1 MRATRVSEET
11 MLGLIRQAARPATG
25 RGLDLSG
32 AIAAHQTD
40 VCTGGLPRRGLL
52 SRMIA
57 MAASLSGSTGAG
69 AAEATR
75 VRDEAADHSQ

>member
-1 MRATRVSEET
+1 MQATRVSEET

-32 AIAAHQTD
+32 AVSALQTD
-40 VCTGGLPRRGLL
+40 FCTGSLPRRGLL
-52 SRMIA
+52 SRMFA
-57 MAASLSGSTGAG
+57 E

>member
-32 AIAAHQTD
+32 AVAAHQTD
-40 VCTGGLPRRGLL
+40 LCTGGLLRCGLL
-52 SRMIA
+52 GRMIA
-57 MAASLSGSTGAG
+57 E
-69 AAEATR
+69 AAEQAAC
-75 VRDEAADHSQ
+75 VRDEAANHL